1 MTLITASDWSKPN
14 ELNLFPHKEFCD
26 VQVKCGDKSF
36 DCHQFMLSGMLLVSC
51 DNCLL
56 LLVHF
61 LIARSPVF
69 RAMFQNDMAERKN
82 KKVDVVDLHP
92 DVVAEMLQV

>member
-1 MTLITASDWSKPN
+1 M
-14 ELNLFPHKEFCD
+14 
-26 VQVKCGDKSF
+26 
-36 DCHQFMLSGMLLVSC
+36 
-51 DNCLL
+51 
-56 LLVHF
+56 VHF